1 MLAEK
6 YNPDAYGTC
15 SFVVGFKESERE
27 RMAETQWAP
36 NAFAERTV
44 VVTGA
49 GWGLG
54 RGIAH
59 AFAARGAHVF
69 GCDVN
74 EEGLQETARTAPSL
88 ITVRAVDVTDR
99 AAVQRFVSDVARAQ
113 GRIDIIVNDA
123 GGLCGQVGVPL
134 EDVPETAFD
143 AIFSANVSS
152 TFLVSQAA
160 VTFMKQRRW
169 GRIVN
174 ISSGAGLTLTVTNIQ
189 AYTAAKAAVIG
200 LTRQLAHELGP
211 FGITVNCVAPGMVP
225 CNPYAQSKWES
236 LSAEQRAQALDLIAT
251 RRVGRPEDIANAVLF
266 FASDAAEWIS
276 GQTLLVDGGR

>member
-1 MLAEK
+1 M
-6 YNPDAYGTC
+6 T
-15 SFVVGFKESERE
+15 V
-27 RMAETQWAP
+27 TQSAP
-36 NAFAERTV
+36 NAFSDRTV

-59 AFAARGAHVF
+59 AFAVHGAHVF

-74 EEGLQETARTAPSL
+74 AEGLQETARSAPASV
-88 ITVRAVDVTDR
+88 TVRAVDVTDR
-99 AAVQRFVSDVARAQ
+99 DAVRAFVGEAARAH
-113 GRIDIIVNDA
+113 GRVDVVVNDA
-123 GGLCGQVGVPL
+123 GGLCGQRGVPL
-134 EDVPETAFD
+134 EDVPEAAFD
-143 AIFSANVSS
+143 AIFAANVSS

-160 VTFMKQRRW
+160 VTYMKRQRW

-174 ISSGAGLTLTVTNIQ
+174 ISSGAGLSLTVTNIQ

-211 FGITVNCVAPGMVP
+211 FGITVNCVAPGMIP
-225 CNPYAQSKWES
+225 CNPYAQAKWEALTS
-236 LSAEQRAQALDLIAT
+236 EQRTQALAAIAT

-266 FASDAAEWIS
+266 FASDASEWIT